1 MYIIRCRTKSEPGKD
16 YYVEDFWTD
25 KTILYNTSKQQAKRF
40 ETEVDAISM
49 GIKLMATGNLTLYAV
64 EELKQEEHCMTA
76 YEAFKAT
83 NERVEGL
90 AKEFIWNEANPAIQK
105 AIDSGFYETEIM
117 TEFNLYDAVGKK
129 VIEMFKKDGYIVELN
144 NRTLTIQWAVEDNGD
159 LYPAEDPVVENP
171 KKVVP
176 EKTEP
181 EYTFWS
187 EDKEVFVGV
196 ANTSRDLMRML
207 DDLPN
212 MPFDN
217 GASVTVAA
225 VKDKAVRLTIFGG
238 GVSG

>member
-16 YYVEDFWTD
+16 YYIEDFWSD
-25 KTILYNTSKQQAKRF
+25 KSILYNTSKQQAKRF
-40 ETEVDAISM
+40 ETEQVAINM
-49 GIKLMATGNLTLYAV
+49 GIQLMATGNLTLYAV

-90 AKEFIWNEANPAIQK
+90 AKEFIWNEANPAINK

-129 VIEMFKKDGYIVELN
+129 VIEMLKKDGYIVELN

-159 LYPAEDPVVENP
+159 LYPAEDPVAVN
-171 KKVVP
+171 P
-176 EKTEP
+176 EKTGP

-187 EDKEVFVGV
+187 EDKDVFVGV

-225 VKDKAVRLTIFGG
+225 VKDRAVRLTIFGG
-238 GVSG
+238 GVRG